1 MEAKGSLK
9 GTAGYFMKVNTGAHE
24 LAFDEPIEVQG
35 TDLAPKPTESLLA
48 ALVACTNMTVQMYA
62 RLKEWP
68 LDEVEVTVS
77 GEQEAG
83 TGKLLLTRNVKLTG
97 KLDEAQRER
106 LLAIANRC
114 PVHKILNQQNE
125 IVTQLV

>member
-9 GTAGYFMKVNTGAHE
+9 GTTGYFMKVSMGQHE
-24 LAFDEPIEVQG
+24 LAFDEPTDIQG
-35 TDLAPKPTESLLA
+35 TDLAPKPTETLLA

-62 RLKEWP
+62 RLKDWP
-68 LDEVEVTVS
+68 LNEVEVSVS

-83 TGKLLLTRNVKLTG
+83 TGKLLLTRNIKLTG
-97 KLDEAQRER
+97 MLDEAQRER

-114 PVHKILNQQNE
+114 PVHKILNQQND